1 MKRMNWIKK
10 SVIFS
15 VCISILFDSGH
26 TVSAA
31 EPELEADSAILV
43 EAETGKIVYQND
55 IDLVLPPASMTKI
68 MSEYLVHE
76 AVNNGEIS
84 WDEEVDISDKV
95 RQLSLDTAL
104 SNVPLRQ
111 DETYTVQELYEAM
124 AIYSANGATVALAE
138 HIAGSESNFV
148 NTMNEKAEELDLE
161 EYEFVNSTGLNNR
174 SMNGA
179 HPDGTE
185 ADAEN
190 MLSARATAILTYHLL
205 NDYPE
210 VLDTVS
216 IVEKTFKE
224 GTEDYIEMQN
234 WNWMLPEGPMPYEGV
249 DGLKTGFTDL
259 AGNAFTGTAE
269 RNGLRFIS
277 VVMRTESR
285 EARFEETAKL
295 LDYGFDDFT
304 FEEVVAEGDQ
314 FEEQETVPV
323 TKGKEDEVTVSA
335 GESLSVLVEEGE
347 TENVNTVVSLD
358 EELLNEE
365 GQLEAPIESGTVIGT
380 VTVEEEGNNYLKDN
394 MADNNQVPLVAEED
408 VEKAGWIALTFR
420 GIGSFF
426 GSVWSNAASFVR
438 GLF

>member
-1 MKRMNWIKK
+1 MNWIKK

>member
-1 MKRMNWIKK
+1 MNWIKK

-15 VCISILFDSGH
+15 VCLSVLFGTGH
-26 TVSAA
+26 IVSAA

-55 IDLVLPPASMTKI
+55 IDLILPPASMTKI

-138 HIAGSESNFV
+138 HVAGSESNFV
-148 NTMNEKAEELDLE
+148 NMMNEKAEQLDLE
-161 EYEFVNSTGLNNR
+161 EYEFVNSTGLNNK

-190 MLSARATAILTYHLL
+190 MMSARATAVLTYHLL

-216 IVEKTFKE
+216 IAAKTFKE

-269 RNGLRFIS
+269 KNGLRFIS

-295 LDYGFDDFT
+295 LDYGFDDFS
-304 FEEVVAEGDQ
+304 FEEVVAEGAQ
-314 FEEQETVPV
+314 FEEQKTVPV

-347 TENVNTVVSLD
+347 AENMKTVVSLD
-358 EELLNEE
+358 EELLDEE
-365 GQLEAPIESGTVIGT
+365 GQLEAPIESGSVVGT
-380 VTVEEEGNNYLKDN
+380 VTVDEEGNNYLQEN
-394 MADNNQVPLVAEED
+394 MADNNQVPLVVDED
-408 VEKAGWIALTFR
+408 VEKAGWLALTAR